1 MDVEE
6 VRDAEPAAEPSK
18 MTGTLEDVEREM
30 IRTTLE
36 KNGGNRRITAARLRI
51 SERTLYRKIKEY
63 GLD

>member
-1 MDVEE
+1 
-6 VRDAEPAAEPSK
+6 